1 VKIALYRMRRVIL
14 WLFVMSLMVSVQAQT
29 NPANIKV
36 DDLTDA
42 QIEQYV
48 KRAELMGYSESQLDG
63 FARAQGVSAVEAQKP
78 FTENQTQ

>member
-1 VKIALYRMRRVIL
+1 MKILEFIMKRVIL
-14 WLFVMSLMVSVQAQT
+14 LLCVMSLFGSLYAQI

-48 KRAELMGYSESQLDG
+48 KRAELMGYGESQLDG
-63 FARAQGVSAVEAQKP
+63 FARAQGVSAVETQKYRD
-78 FTENQTQ
+78 QRY

>member
-1 VKIALYRMRRVIL
+1 MKIALYRMRRVIL

-48 KRAELMGYSESQLDG
+48 KRAE
-63 FARAQGVSAVEAQKP
+63 
-78 FTENQTQ
+78 